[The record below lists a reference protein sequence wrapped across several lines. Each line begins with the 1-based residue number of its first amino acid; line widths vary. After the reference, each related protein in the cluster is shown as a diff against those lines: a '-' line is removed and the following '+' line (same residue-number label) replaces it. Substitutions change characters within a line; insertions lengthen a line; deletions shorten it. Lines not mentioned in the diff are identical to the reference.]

1 MHFFNV
7 DFAEGILRRDIPRFQ
22 KQQFAMYYYI
32 VVLKNLAK
40 ITGMHLVSF
49 QPPTFNFIGKRDTNP
64 YSFLWVL
71 QNILGTLL
79 LWKVSCEL
87 VLKGESYEKCLTN
100 ILIIIKRYRKVKS
113 FFKKQTLWGK
123 VYIWEPLIESWHLA

>member
-7 DFAEGILRRDIPRFQ
+7 DLAEGILHRDIPRFQ

-49 QPPTFNFIGKRDTNP
+49 QPPTFNFIGKETP
-64 YSFLWVL
+64 TYIAF
-71 QNILGTLL
+71 
-79 LWKVSCEL
+79 CEFC
-87 VLKGESYEKCLTN
+87 E
-100 ILIIIKRYRKVKS
+100 I
-113 FFKKQTLWGK
+113 F
-123 VYIWEPLIESWHLA
+123 